1 MNHKSKADRVL
12 RRALFCACEVFAVC
26 TLFMMFKTGDPMKL
40 LMCVGTMA
48 FACLPGV
55 MERLLSCRLYTPMYI
70 FFLLYAL
77 GPMLGYCHNL
87 YYLTNWW
94 DKLLHFSGGVVFGVL
109 GTGIAPGLNRG
120 QGTTRLLRAVLGLCF
135 SVAVAGV
142 WELFEYGVD
151 VCFGTD
157 MQGDTVVYAIHSYAL
172 GPSPGVLGV
181 IPEVREVTV
190 NGRPLAGY
198 LDIGLADTM
207 RDMLVETVGAVG
219 YFLWFLYD
227 RDRHPLIRKNR

>member
-1 MNHKSKADRVL
+1 MRLQQKL
-12 RRALFCACEVFAVC
+12 RALCGGMCLVTGVYFLARGQVGAGLTCLGSILLVLMPAALEKWWGLEMSRGLYLFC
-26 TLFMMFKTGDPMKL
+26 
-40 LMCVGTMA
+40 
-48 FACLPGV
+48 
-55 MERLLSCRLYTPMYI
+55 
-70 FFLLYAL
+70 LLYGL
-77 GPMLGYCHNL
+77 GPMLGNAFKL

-172 GPSPGVLGV
+172 GPSPGVLGM